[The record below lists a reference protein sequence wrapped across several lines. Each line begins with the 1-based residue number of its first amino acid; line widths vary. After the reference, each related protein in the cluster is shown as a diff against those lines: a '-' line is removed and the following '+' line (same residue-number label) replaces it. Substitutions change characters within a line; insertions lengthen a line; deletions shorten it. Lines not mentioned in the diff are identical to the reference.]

1 MELFHQNISPVELHT
16 TLSGLCF
23 FNVSNRATFSAI
35 FDVDMASAAA
45 RRARKQQIL
54 LTILG
59 RLNTVMDGFVSDFT

>member
-1 MELFHQNISPVELHT
+1 MEIHM

-35 FDVDMASAAA
+35 FDVDMTSAAA

-59 RLNTVMDGFVSDFT
+59 RLNTTMQGFVSDFS